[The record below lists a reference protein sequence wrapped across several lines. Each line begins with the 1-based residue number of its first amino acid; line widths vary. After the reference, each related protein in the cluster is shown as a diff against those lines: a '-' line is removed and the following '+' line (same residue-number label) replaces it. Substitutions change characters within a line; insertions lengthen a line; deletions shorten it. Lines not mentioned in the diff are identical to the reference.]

1 MTFDPARG
9 RGDGYSVPHTSGKVL
24 TVLALVAVLAVG
36 CIVLMNDSD
45 SSEAA
50 SETSGSCGADLA
62 WSYDSST
69 GALTV
74 TGSGS
79 MTDFSFSD
87 TRWGGNDIKS
97 VSLPDGL
104 TSIGEVAFYGCTSLS
119 SVTIPD
125 SVTSIGYYAFYGC
138 TSLSSVTIPDSVTSI
153 GYYAFSGCTSLTSVT
168 IPDSVTS
175 IGGVAF
181 EGCTSLTSVNIGK
194 GVTSIADDAFK
205 GCTSI
210 STISLDS
217 DVILNNRVF
226 ARLTSLTSVTLG
238 NNITSIGSGAFGGCA
253 SLTSITLPD
262 SVTSIGSTAF
272 EGCTSLSSVTLS
284 ESVTSI
290 GSSAFRGCA
299 SLTSI
304 TLPDSVT
311 SIGDY
316 AFSGCTSLR
325 SILVSDNSATL
336 HSIDGILYDKSGK
349 TLLCCPGSLTSFS
362 ITSDVESISTGAFS
376 GNIEVVKFVD
386 IPSITL
392 STGAFIDCTNL
403 KNIVLEDNTSAKFGK
418 YSIAYTTP
426 NEHTLRFVA
435 SNGFTL
441 PNDATYGNVKVVY
454 EDPSE
459 GKPSDDIF
467 SNPIMYVA
475 IGIIAALI
483 IAGGVIVIKK
493 RQV

>member
-1 MTFDPARG
+1 M
-9 RGDGYSVPHTSGKVL
+9 L

-69 GALTV
+69 GVLTV

-79 MTDFSFSD
+79 MTDFSYSD

-104 TSIGEVAFYGCTSLS
+104 TSIGSSAFYGCTSLT

-125 SVTSIGYYAFYGC
+125 SVTSIGDYAFYEC
-138 TSLSSVTIPDSVTSI
+138 TSLTAINVAEGNTAYVSENGVLFNKSKTSLIQYPAGKTDSAYTIPDSVTYIGYDAFHRCTSLTSVAIPDSVTSI
-153 GYYAFSGCTSLTSVT
+153 GSYAFSGCTSLTSVT
-168 IPDSVTS
+168 IPDSVTL
-175 IGGVAF
+175 IG
-181 EGCTSLTSVNIGK
+181 
-194 GVTSIADDAFK
+194 DY
-205 GCTSI
+205 
-210 STISLDS
+210 
-217 DVILNNRVF
+217 
-226 ARLTSLTSVTLG
+226 
-238 NNITSIGSGAFGGCA
+238 
-253 SLTSITLPD
+253 
-262 SVTSIGSTAF
+262 
-272 EGCTSLSSVTLS
+272 
-284 ESVTSI
+284 
-290 GSSAFRGCA
+290 AFRGCA

-325 SILVSDNSATL
+325 SILVSNNSATL

>member
-1 MTFDPARG
+1 M
-9 RGDGYSVPHTSGKVL
+9 L

-69 GALTV
+69 GVLTV

-79 MTDFSFSD
+79 MTDFSYSD

-104 TSIGEVAFYGCTSLS
+104 TSIGSSAFYGCTSLT

-125 SVTSIGYYAFYGC
+125 SVTSIGDYAFYEC
-138 TSLSSVTIPDSVTSI
+138 TSLTAINVAEGNTAYVSENGVLFNKSKTSLIQYPAGKTDSAYTIPDSVTYIGYDAFHRCTSLTSVAIPDSVTSI
-153 GYYAFSGCTSLTSVT
+153 GSYAFSGCTSLTSVT

-175 IGGVAF
+175 IGSSAF
-181 EGCTSLTSVNIGK
+181 SGCTSLTSV
-194 GVTSIADDAFK
+194 
-205 GCTSI
+205 
-210 STISLDS
+210 TI
-217 DVILNNRVF
+217 
-226 ARLTSLTSVTLG
+226 
-238 NNITSIGSGAFGGCA
+238 
-253 SLTSITLPD
+253 PD
-262 SVTSIGSTAF
+262 SVTLIGDY
-272 EGCTSLSSVTLS
+272 
-284 ESVTSI
+284 
-290 GSSAFRGCA
+290 AFRGCA

-325 SILVSDNSATL
+325 SILVSNNSATL